1 MSNQV
6 YIFDMDGVL
15 REREGSNG
23 VRSVA
28 NVGVLPV
35 PMLPISNWGLELAH
49 AEVWRG
55 ENRFDILLGERKNR
69 WNLMEKFP
77 MARIGI
83 IHVMVAALVA
93 FAGVD
98 AMAEVKDG
106 TTFRLGTVPTELVA
120 ERRMGEPVRF
130 SLEENASTGF
140 KWEVESNTNEC
151 TVVLKHRGGDKGTT
165 CGAPGLLD
173 VTVTSLVRTPVRV
186 EFRYRR
192 PWEKDVEPWKTLRL
206 VVNTASGEKQTPLTK

>member
-1 MSNQV
+1 MT
-6 YIFDMDGVL
+6 
-15 REREGSNG
+15 
-23 VRSVA
+23 
-28 NVGVLPV
+28 
-35 PMLPISNWGLELAH
+35 
-49 AEVWRG
+49 
-55 ENRFDILLGERKNR
+55 
-69 WNLMEKFP
+69 
-77 MARIGI
+77 RIGAI
-83 IHVMVAALVA
+83 QVVVAALAA
-93 FAGVD
+93 FAGAS
-98 AMAEVKDG
+98 AMAELKDG
-106 TTFRLGTVPTELVA
+106 TKFWLGTVPNELVA

-151 TVVLKHRGGDKGTT
+151 TVVLKHRGGDKGAT

-206 VVNTASGEKQTPLTK
+206 VVNTVGGEKQTPLTK